1 MIKLCKN
8 LSYPITL
15 PKNRHNQP
23 TKKKKNTEKQ
33 SKQNHKTQ
41 NRTTVRCSCM
51 RISVIERNPWC
62 LFYVWVL
69 YIFKVEDATSV
80 SDL

>member
-8 LSYPITL
+8 YPIPSPFQKTATT
-15 PKNRHNQP
+15 NQP
-23 TKKKKNTEKQ
+23 KKKTTEKQ

-41 NRTTVRCSCM
+41 NRTAVRCSCM